1 MKVWFDKNASNRN
14 FKPGDKVLLFQPI
27 SGHPLRA
34 RYYGPYE
41 IESKIS
47 NVNYVVSMKKI
58 VIRVPVYKIQ
68 QFLLILTPKLDI

>member
-1 MKVWFDKNASNRN
+1 MIVWFDKNASNRN

-27 SGHPLRA
+27 SGHPLQA